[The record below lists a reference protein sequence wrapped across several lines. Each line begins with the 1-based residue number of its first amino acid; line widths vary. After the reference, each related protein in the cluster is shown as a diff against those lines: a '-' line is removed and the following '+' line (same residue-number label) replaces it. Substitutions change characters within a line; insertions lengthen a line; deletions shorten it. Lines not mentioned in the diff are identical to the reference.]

1 MSEQNMLDHMPA
13 KAKRAMND
21 RLSLSTFTIEVDV
34 RPTVAFEAKRFSEAE
49 AICRDEGLRSNLSL
63 LKCED
68 VPICSPNAIL
78 DVRLA
83 HPDEVAFFRQAPGA
97 PQSTDDLMLVYL
109 VESDGP
115 EDRQT

>member
-1 MSEQNMLDHMPA
+1 MRNERTEHARSHAGES
-13 KAKRAMND
+13 KRAMND
-21 RLSLSTFTIEVDV
+21 RLSLSTFTIEVDG
-34 RPTVAFEAKRFSEAE
+34 RPTVAFEAKGFSEAE
-49 AICRDEGLRSNLSL
+49 AICSDEGLRTNLSL

-83 HPDEVAFFRQAPGA
+83 HPAFFRQAAGA
-97 PQSTDDLMLVYL
+97 LQSTDDLMLVYL
-109 VESDGP
+109 VELDGP